1 MGARTPS
8 LTGSATEAGRR
19 PLGHKSPFTPSHL
32 PLLSG
37 LTNLRP
43 RGGMVDTGD
52 LKSLGRIG
60 RAGSSPAEGTKE
72 KAGRWACFFVS
83 CERLISPAC
92 LRTSLAIHPARHR

>member
-1 MGARTPS
+1 MGSRTPS
-8 LTGSATEAGRR
+8 LTRAATEAGRR

-72 KAGRWACFFVS
+72 
-83 CERLISPAC
+83 I
-92 LRTSLAIHPARHR
+92 

>member
-8 LTGSATEAGRR
+8 LTGSASKAGRR

-72 KAGRWACFFVS
+72 ILFDFSGLRDRHVKARNQSFRCG
-83 CERLISPAC
+83 L
-92 LRTSLAIHPARHR
+92 